1 MLRNLVVVAGL
12 WGLVNNAG
20 VSLLAELE
28 MTSEESLR
36 QLFEV
41 NFFGVVKVTR
51 TLLPLLKKS
60 RGRIV
65 NMSSLTGAHRC
76 KQDSNIRYVY
86 HQLPVYVYFKKFL
99 LQFRI
104 N

>member
-41 NFFGVVKVTR
+41 NFFGAG
-51 TLLPLLKKS
+51 S
-60 RGRIV
+60 IV
-65 NMSSLTGAHRC
+65 SSH
-76 KQDSNIRYVY
+76 YVLFDPATP
-86 HQLPVYVYFKKFL
+86 HPAV
-99 LQFRI
+99 FRDGFE